1 MAELYRAFYVFSCM
15 EVSYKPTGID
25 TFRFDEV
32 SFVVMV
38 EGEEMV
44 AGSF

>member
-1 MAELYRAFYVFSCM
+1 MAELYRVFYVFSCM